1 MAEDSPNDDRV
12 ESARAALRH
21 AATWR
26 EEPPSR
32 VLEAQYRLRRYLQRI
47 ERSGFDRDCFE
58 ALQESWSVI
67 DRWLTAG

>member
-1 MAEDSPNDDRV
+1 MEKDPLHDDQV
-12 ESARAALRH
+12 ESARAAVRQ
-21 AATWR
+21 AAAWR
-26 EEPPSR
+26 REPPSQ

-58 ALQESWSVI
+58 ALLESWSVI